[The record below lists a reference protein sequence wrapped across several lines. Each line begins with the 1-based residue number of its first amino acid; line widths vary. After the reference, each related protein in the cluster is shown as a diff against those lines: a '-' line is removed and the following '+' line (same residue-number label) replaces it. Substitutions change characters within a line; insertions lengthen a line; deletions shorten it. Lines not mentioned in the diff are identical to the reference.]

1 MNPNRRPVLVTIVTA
16 LFVLVAGAAPAPA
29 QSYRNMGWGDS
40 TPGNMELLF
49 DCQQPPAD
57 ATLVV
62 SFVSP
67 VSDIIGI
74 TAVVDMCTQPNSL
87 PDWWRFDL
95 AGSCREGTL
104 EVATDFAA
112 GPSSHP
118 SAWSGPVSTSLQIL
132 PGYAWNAA
140 MNRFQVSIIPST
152 PATSLVVGEEYYAF
166 KLRFVTPAGT
176 CAGCPIHA
184 CFVINELTI
193 TSSSGNHETVL
204 FNGYAKWQGDT
215 YPGCPF
221 VVPVAAA
228 TWGRLK
234 ASYR

>member
-1 MNPNRRPVLVTIVTA
+1 MNANRRAVLITIVTA
-16 LFVLVAGAAPAPA
+16 CFILVVAAAPAQA
-29 QSYRNMGWGDS
+29 QFRNMGWGDS
-40 TPGNMELLF
+40 PPGHMELIF
-49 DCQQPPAD
+49 DCQQPPPD

-67 VSDIIGI
+67 VPDIIGI
-74 TAVVDMCTQPNSL
+74 TAVVDMCTKPSDL
-87 PDWWRFDL
+87 PEWWRFDL
-95 AGSCREGTL
+95 VGGCREGTI
-104 EVATDFAA
+104 EVSTNFAA

-118 SAWSGPVSTSLQIL
+118 SAWSGPVSSSLQII
-132 PGYAWNAA
+132 PGYAWSAA
-140 MNRFQVSIIPST
+140 MNRFRITLIPAN
-152 PATSLVVGEEYYAF
+152 PPTSLVVGEEYYAF

-193 TSSSGNHETVL
+193 TSSSGKHETQL
-204 FNGYAKWQGDT
+204 GDGFAKWQGDT
-215 YPGCPF
+215 DPGCPF
-221 VVPVAAA
+221 VVPAAAA